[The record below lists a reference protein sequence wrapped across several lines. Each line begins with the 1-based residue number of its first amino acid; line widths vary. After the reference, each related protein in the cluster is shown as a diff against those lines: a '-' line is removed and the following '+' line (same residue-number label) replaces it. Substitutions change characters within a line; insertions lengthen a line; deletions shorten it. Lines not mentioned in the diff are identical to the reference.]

1 MQEIVLKG
9 GGMANFTDEQLIQ
22 LKAALHK
29 RYLDLQEEVRNELAH
44 TKDVRDFETAEY
56 LNNIPDD
63 IDTALVDRQIN
74 EMRELEMS
82 MKYLSELEFG
92 ECIDCGNE
100 IGFERLLAYPSAQ
113 RCVRCQNQYE
123 KSFLQESNLTL

>member
-1 MQEIVLKG
+1 
-9 GGMANFTDEQLIQ
+9 MANFTEEQLTQ
-22 LKAALHK
+22 LKVALHR
-29 RYLDLQEEVRNELAH
+29 RYLDLQEEIHNEMGHSAEAREVNS
-44 TKDVRDFETAEY
+44 DEY

-92 ECIDCGNE
+92 DCIDCGNE

-113 RCVRCQNQYE
+113 RCVQCQSQYE
-123 KSFLQESNLTL
+123 KAFPHESNPSL

>member
-1 MQEIVLKG
+1 
-9 GGMANFTDEQLIQ
+9 MANFTEDQLVR

-29 RYLDLQEEVRNELAH
+29 RYLDLQQEVRNELAH
-44 TKDVRDFETAEY
+44 TKDIHDLELAEY

-92 ECIDCGNE
+92 DCIDCGNE
-100 IGFERLLAYPSAQ
+100 ISFERLLVYPSAQ
-113 RCVRCQNQYE
+113 RCIQCQSAYE
-123 KSFLQESNLTL
+123 KAFLKESNPSL

>member
-1 MQEIVLKG
+1 
-9 GGMANFTDEQLIQ
+9 MANFTENQLTQ
-22 LKAALHK
+22 LRAALHK
-29 RYLDLQEEVRNELAH
+29 RYLELQNEIRNELAH
-44 TKDVRDFETAEY
+44 TKDTDDFDLAEY

-82 MKYLSELEFG
+82 MKYLNELEFG
-92 ECIDCGNE
+92 DCIDCGNE

-113 RCVRCQNQYE
+113 RCIQCQNQYE
-123 KSFLQESNLTL
+123 KAFLQGPNPTL